1 MKNSKTLTWGLVCGG
16 FLFLITSC
24 EKPPVDEQQEFNQI
38 QINGNENFFEGPLP
52 EATVKFEDYSSIEK
66 NFNKLVEE
74 ESSSTL
80 TGSIEAT
87 LRPEESHIQ
96 TLTGTING
104 GPSVGDMMFVMDL
117 TGSMGGELSNAKVN
131 SVNIM
136 NAIRGLIPNT
146 NFGLI
151 SHMDYNSYY
160 SSCGYSDSYGGSGD
174 YPYMLDN
181 SLTENIYDVQTGLTS
196 LLLGYG
202 SDGPESYTRALWELA
217 NDSNIGW
224 RSGSKRVAIA
234 WLDNIPH
241 DCNVYELIG
250 GNFSTGVSPGR
261 DGIAN
266 NEDDIDFNDAL
277 LELSSNNISLIT
289 LYSGDYYYPS
299 EYFQLWTAASEM
311 TGGRAYQINS
321 DGTIP
326 GGTDIATYLAELIAE
341 DLNTIEELTIEV
353 CDPAYEAWFTNL
365 DPAAYYNLTLD
376 EPISKDY
383 EVTIT
388 APAGTLPGVYEFELC
403 LVGDGAVYATT
414 DVTIN
419 VPEDN
424 MEVSLDVHPTSC
436 PNPIGLNN
444 RGLTPVSISGSEDFN
459 VEDIDVSSIYL
470 EGVSATF
477 HSFEDV
483 STPYSLSS
491 VEELDENDCHTLGA
505 DGIMDLSLK
514 FDSQEL
520 LSAIGPV
527 DKGDVILITLTG
539 QLLDG
544 SDFRASDIITIR

>member
-1 MKNSKTLTWGLVCGG
+1 MKNSKTLTWGIVCGG
-16 FLFLITSC
+16 FLFLIASC
-24 EKPPVDEQQEFNQI
+24 EKTPVDEQQELNQI
-38 QINGNENFFEGPLP
+38 QINGNENFFEGPIP

-66 NFNKLVEE
+66 NFYKLGAE

-151 SHMDYNSYY
+151 SHMDYNGSYT
-160 SSCGYSDSYGGSGD
+160 SCGYSAQYGGGAD
-174 YPYMLDN
+174 YPYMLN
-181 SLTENIYDVQTGLTS
+181 NPLTETLPDVQAGLAS
-196 LLLGYG
+196 LNLGAG
-202 SDGPESYTRALWELA
+202 VDGPESYTRALWELA
-217 NDSNIGW
+217 NDSGIGW

-250 GNFSTGVSPGR
+250 GNVSTGVSPGR

-266 NEDDIDFNDAL
+266 NEDDLDFNDAL
-277 LELSSNNISLIT
+277 FELTSNNISLIT
-289 LYSGDYYYPS
+289 LYSGSPGA
-299 EYFQLWTAASEM
+299 YFDIWTAASEI
-311 TGGRAYQINS
+311 TGGRAYQING

-365 DPAAYYNLTLD
+365 DPAAYYNLILD

-424 MEVSLDVHPTSC
+424 REVSLDVHPTSC

-459 VEDIDVSSIYL
+459 VEDIDVSTISL
-470 EGVSATF
+470 EGVSASF

-483 STPYSLSS
+483 STPFILSS
-491 VEELDENDCHTLGA
+491 EEELDEYDCHTLGA
-505 DGIMDLSLK
+505 DGYIDLSLK
-514 FDSQEL
+514 FDTQEL
-520 LSAIGPV
+520 VSALGPV
-527 DKGDVILITLTG
+527 EKGQVILITLTG

-544 SDFRASDIITIR
+544 SDFSANDIIIIR